1 MSERA
6 NELTLLVDTGK
17 TVADPDED
25 IRGWEVVDDTGEG
38 IGSVDELLVDEA
50 TERVHF
56 LRVKHGG
63 ILGFG
68 ASASFIPVEAIT
80 RIESGTVTI
89 DRSREWV
96 AGAPVYD
103 PALTDQIAYYD
114 RLYGYYGYAPFWV
127 GGYIYPTLPV
137 AGRRLGP
144 DNQE

>member
-1 MSERA
+1 MPEHA
-6 NELTLLVDTGK
+6 HELTLLVDTGK

-25 IRGWEVVDDTGEG
+25 IRGWTVVDNTGEE
-38 IGSVDELLVDEA
+38 IGSVDELLVDEQ
-50 TERVHF
+50 TERIHF

-68 ASASFIPVEAIT
+68 ASTSFIPVEAVAGV
-80 RIESGTVTI
+80 RAGTVSI

-103 PALTDQIAYYD
+103 PALIGQIDYYD

-137 AGRRLGP
+137 AGRGRR
-144 DNQE
+144 DSRS